1 MGQGAAGGVHL
12 VVSKE
17 RRRGGDGGRQYACSD
32 EGVFFFFFSSFILRS
47 LWTEIAWEGL
57 EVWGEGNVC
66 KQGKV

>member
-1 MGQGAAGGVHL
+1 M
-12 VVSKE
+12 
-17 RRRGGDGGRQYACSD
+17 GGDSMP
-32 EGVFFFFFSSFILRS
+32 VVMKVFFFFFFSSFILRS